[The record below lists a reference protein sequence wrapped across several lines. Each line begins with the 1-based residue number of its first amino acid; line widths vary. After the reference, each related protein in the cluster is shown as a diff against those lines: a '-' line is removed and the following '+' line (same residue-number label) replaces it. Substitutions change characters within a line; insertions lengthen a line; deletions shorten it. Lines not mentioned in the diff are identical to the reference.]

1 MPKGKPARLKR
12 FELRLHNNI
21 NLKLHDVEV
30 VKDDQRHL
38 IHLFGNPF
46 NISLIRDENSR
57 VTAFS
62 EQLGVFNLV
71 DDIPEFM
78 KRLLS

>member
-1 MPKGKPARLKR
+1 
-12 FELRLHNNI
+12 
-21 NLKLHDVEV
+21 V

-46 NISLIRDENSR
+46 NISLIRDEDMR

-62 EQLGVFNLV
+62 EQLGVFSLV
-71 DDIPEFM
+71 DDVPEFM
-78 KRLLS
+78 KRLLN